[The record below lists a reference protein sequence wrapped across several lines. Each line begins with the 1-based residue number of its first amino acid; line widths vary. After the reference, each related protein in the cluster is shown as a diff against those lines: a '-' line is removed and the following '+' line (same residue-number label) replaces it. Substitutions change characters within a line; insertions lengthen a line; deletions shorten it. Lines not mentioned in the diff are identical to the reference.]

1 MAILISG
8 GAGYIGSHTVAEL
21 LAAGEEAVVVDD
33 LSQGHRA
40 AVAGARLYELD
51 IRESGRVRAVIRD
64 HRVDTVIHFAART
77 LVGDQ
82 DHQLRQTVIALCAD
96 ATMRE
101 HESPGEATLYV
112 LQGEVDLVAGSDTAR
127 LSAGEIA
134 EIPHERHSVHAVSD
148 AVVLLTAMPREFETS
163 VGPAA
168 GAR

>member
-1 MAILISG
+1 MITPVSIASI
-8 GAGYIGSHTVAEL
+8 AQEL
-21 LAAGEEAVVVDD
+21 TDAARSSS
-33 LSQGHRA
+33 SQR
-40 AVAGARLYELD
+40 
-51 IRESGRVRAVIRD
+51 
-64 HRVDTVIHFAART
+64 AART

-163 VGPAA
+163 VGPTP

>member
-1 MAILISG
+1 MITPVSIASI
-8 GAGYIGSHTVAEL
+8 AQEL
-21 LAAGEEAVVVDD
+21 TDAARSSS
-33 LSQGHRA
+33 SQR
-40 AVAGARLYELD
+40 
-51 IRESGRVRAVIRD
+51 
-64 HRVDTVIHFAART
+64 AART

-163 VGPAA
+163 VGPTA